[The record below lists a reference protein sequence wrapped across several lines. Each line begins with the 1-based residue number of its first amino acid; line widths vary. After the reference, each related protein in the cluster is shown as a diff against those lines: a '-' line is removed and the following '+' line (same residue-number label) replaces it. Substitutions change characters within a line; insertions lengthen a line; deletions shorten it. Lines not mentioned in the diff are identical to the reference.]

1 VTIKPRDQ
9 NDRRTKR
16 RLKRHGDEYD
26 LVLEHTIN
34 KKSVSFGLLCKS
46 RKTKK
51 YVWFSQD
58 RVLMLHDAPQ
68 GTRTPVPE
76 LIDGVQSCTYNKDM
90 LDEYLDH
97 LMDSVLS
104 KRDKKKYKDLY
115 EAVKANQFS
124 LIERLNA

>member
-1 VTIKPRDQ
+1 
-9 NDRRTKR
+9 
-16 RLKRHGDEYD
+16 
-26 LVLEHTIN
+26 
-34 KKSVSFGLLCKS
+34 
-46 RKTKK
+46 
-51 YVWFSQD
+51 
-58 RVLMLHDAPQ
+58 MLHDAPQ